1 MAAGIQQIEHTGR
14 GSLPGGKS
22 QPAGTTLEFCHTALE
37 RVAGRVRGA
46 CIDVLVRLAESFPG
60 EGRAGDDRRHYRTGC
75 GIGGR
80 PGVDA
85 AGGQGRLAA
94 RCGSDLRVVWLTSA
108 DLLRGQQ
115 ANIGGM
121 SAERSLAPD
130 LAAGSRTDELLGAGT
145 RWLEASSDSPRLDAE
160 LLLAHA
166 LDKPRTWLYQTLSAV
181 VPTET
186 AARYAALLGQ
196 RAAHRPLAQITGMRE
211 FWSLGLQVTVDTL
224 VPRPETELLVEL
236 ALRRIPADM
245 QMAVADL
252 GTGTGA
258 IAIAIARERPRCRVV
273 ATDLSHAALAVAR
286 HNGAVLGSRQPQL
299 SFWRLVCS
307 PER

>member
-1 MAAGIQQIEHTGR
+1 
-14 GSLPGGKS
+14 
-22 QPAGTTLEFCHTALE
+22 
-37 RVAGRVRGA
+37 
-46 CIDVLVRLAESFPG
+46 
-60 EGRAGDDRRHYRTGC
+60 
-75 GIGGR
+75 
-80 PGVDA
+80 
-85 AGGQGRLAA
+85 
-94 RCGSDLRVVWLTSA
+94 
-108 DLLRGQQ
+108 
-115 ANIGGM
+115 M

-286 HNGAVLGSRQPQL
+286 HNGAVLEAGNL
-299 SFWRLVCS
+299 SFHFGDWFAALNDERFAVLVSNPPYIADDECC
-307 PER
+307 ETDTGLAF